1 MREDRM
7 MEEIHDLSNEVDDLK
22 KIIAFKNDIIEADR
36 KIIELQRDTIA
47 HLKMIAD
54 DRRVTINQLNE
65 ERWQVRKL
73 ESDKPAIIESKNIAE
88 RFMEGRIADDNDT
101 IENYHD
107 IVEDIKRWSNNNL
120 TERET

>member
-1 MREDRM
+1 MQEDRM
-7 MEEIHDLSNEVDDLK
+7 IEEIHNLSNEIDDLK
-22 KIIAFKNDIIEADR
+22 KIITFKNDIIEADR

-73 ESDKPAIIESKNIAE
+73 ESDKPAIIESTNIAE